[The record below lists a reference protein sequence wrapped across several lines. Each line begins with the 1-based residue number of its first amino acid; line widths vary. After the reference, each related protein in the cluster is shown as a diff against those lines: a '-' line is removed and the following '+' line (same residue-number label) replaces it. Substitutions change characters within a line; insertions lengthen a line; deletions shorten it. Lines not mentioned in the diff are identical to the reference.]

1 MDKILDEINGFG
13 RYQKIVLF
21 IIGAMTSLNA
31 MAIYATVFIA
41 AEPELLCKLTD
52 DFNKTIDNNLKCD
65 IWKNFTKSI
74 CYLLYISIFSWF

>member
-65 IWKNFTKSI
+65 IWKNFTKSKE
-74 CYLLYISIFSWF
+74 LNVSSLYQCE